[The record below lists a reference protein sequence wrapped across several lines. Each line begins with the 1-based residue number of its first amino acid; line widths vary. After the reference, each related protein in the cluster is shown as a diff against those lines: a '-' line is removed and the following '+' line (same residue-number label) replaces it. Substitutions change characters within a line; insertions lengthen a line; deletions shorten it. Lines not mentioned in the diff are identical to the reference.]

1 MNSTVN
7 GRLWLVMYQ
16 CWFIDYD
23 SYITLIW
30 DPAGEGGYV
39 FGKGG
44 ACGNPPY
51 FCFNSDVHMG
61 INKSIHWGKGENNKD
76 GNHENM
82 IKTMFQI
89 LQKLCL
95 PFSNHIKRKEEEQK

>member
-23 SYITLIW
+23 NYITLIW

-44 ACGNPPY
+44 HVGTLHIFA
-51 FCFNSDVHMG
+51 
-61 INKSIHWGKGENNKD
+61 SILMYIWAL
-76 GNHENM
+76 
-82 IKTMFQI
+82 IKVFTGGRVKTTKMVTM
-89 LQKLCL
+89 KT
-95 PFSNHIKRKEEEQK
+95 